1 MPKPT
6 NKTVRFDKKNPSAPP
21 RVHRLFEGRR
31 NKNAISVFPTAD
43 ALLMILRRYL
53 SPSESDDGRMV
64 GSLGLMTRPKVK
76 SQKQLNRLGY
86 KVTVAVTSMK
96 NEEAKFNA
104 Q

>member
-1 MPKPT
+1 MT
-6 NKTVRFDKKNPSAPP
+6 KKNPSAPP

-31 NKNAISVFPTAD
+31 NKNAISLFPTAD

-64 GSLGLMTRPKVK
+64 DSLGLMTRPKVTK
-76 SQKQLNRLGY
+76 TIEQ
-86 KVTVAVTSMK
+86 AVTSMK
-96 NEEAKFNA
+96 NEEAKLNA